1 MFVLHTI
8 IFCLIFP
15 DIAGAY
21 VDPGS
26 ISMFLQILIAFL
38 IGFLF
43 TLKRVV
49 NKISSVY
56 RWLTGKNKDL
66 PNRKSDNNRWIKLIS
81 WSRQIIFSDD
91 KNYRQVNIICKNNYD
106 LFRIL
111 VFIKLL
117 LPIFQLLR
125 KIYLRKQYVYA
136 LNFSLRSVN
145 SISSALLLKIAQK
158 LLTR

>member
-66 PNRKSDNNRWIKLIS
+66 PNRKSDNNR
-81 WSRQIIFSDD
+81 
-91 KNYRQVNIICKNNYD
+91 
-106 LFRIL
+106 
-111 VFIKLL
+111 
-117 LPIFQLLR
+117 
-125 KIYLRKQYVYA
+125 
-136 LNFSLRSVN
+136 
-145 SISSALLLKIAQK
+145 
-158 LLTR
+158 